1 MSCHRAIAGYGC
13 DLLGGKVY
21 LLSFVYLKQIDSFF
35 HPQVL
40 YILAFAYLLH
50 PLYGYLTKSFGN
62 AKYQHLG
69 ISESKS
75 SRHYE
80 ANTPP
85 HCQYRQFYHRN
96 CYHQVQR
103 LHWD

>member
-1 MSCHRAIAGYGC
+1 MNFHRAVAGYDC
-13 DLLGGKVY
+13 DLLAGKVY
-21 LLSFVYLKQIDSFF
+21 LLSFAYLKQTDSFF
-35 HPQVL
+35 HPQGL
-40 YILAFAYLLH
+40 YILAFALH

-85 HCQYRQFYHRN
+85 HCRYRQFYHRN
-96 CYHQVQR
+96 CYHQDQR
-103 LHWD
+103 LHGD